1 MTLEF
6 KNKED
11 FQQEI
16 EFIAKINDCSLIE
29 AILDYQAK
37 YDLDSDYISMHL
49 ITEGVYEKL
58 TDQAEKLNLIRKVKK
73 PLSLNGV

>member
-16 EFIAKINDCSLIE
+16 EFTAKINGCSLIE
-29 AILDYQAK
+29 AILEYQIK
-37 YDLDSDYISMHL
+37 YDLDPEYISVHL
-49 ITEGVYEKL
+49 ISEGLYERL
-58 TDQAEKLNLIRKVKK
+58 SDQAEKLNLIRKVKK
-73 PLSLNGV
+73 PLSLDGV